1 MTQLCGVVLRHRT
14 KRKSQP
20 AGIPA
25 EHLHGGFYRDGVYLV
40 KKRIK
45 KTGVG
50 LVDGAGGEKVAA
62 ERCGAERCQDLRNNV
77 RCYRDDALCSERE
90 HGERLVVISAP
101 DVQRIAAEMPGA
113 GDKGNVTGGFLY
125 AVDARYLR
133 QTRVVLRSTGYAGPA
148 GDVVNDERQLG
159 MLRDVG
165 KVPDD
170 PLGVC
175 FVVVRRCKQK
185 RVRPDPFGAPR
196 GVCRGERVVP
206 TDPGDDFHAGT
217 GVNRGELD
225 NGSAFRL
232 RKRRG
237 LAGRAAHD
245 NGGGAAFGLPVER
258 CGKTVVVYAPVGE
271 WGNKRSC
278 AAGENRFFHVP
289 SFLPVRAARRAA
301 GKGTAKN
308 TPVPLYA
315 AGRAAVSG
323 SSALLRLQRERNMY
337 IMF

>member
-1 MTQLCGVVLRHRT
+1 M
-14 KRKSQP
+14 
-20 AGIPA
+20 
-25 EHLHGGFYRDGVYLV
+25 HGGLYRDGVYLV

-50 LVDGAGGEKVAA
+50 LVDGAGGEEVAA
-62 ERCGAERCQDLRNNV
+62 ERRGTERRQDLRNNV

-90 HGERLVVISAP
+90 HGKRLIVVSAP
-101 DVQRIAAEMPGA
+101 DVQRVAAEVPGA
-113 GDKGNVTGGFLY
+113 GDKGDVAGGFLY
-125 AVDARYLR
+125 AVDAGDLR
-133 QTRVVLRSTGYAGPA
+133 KTRIVLRRTRYAGPA

-170 PLGVC
+170 PFGACV
-175 FVVVRRCKQK
+175 VVVRRCKQK
-185 RVRPDPFGAPR
+185 RVRSEPLGAPR

-206 TDPGDDFHAGT
+206 TDPGDDLHAGS

-232 RKRRG
+232 RKCRG
-237 LAGRAAHD
+237 FAGRAAHD
-245 NGGGAAFGLPVER
+245 NGGGAAFGLPVKR
-258 CGKTVVVYAPVGE
+258 CGETVVVHAPVGE

-289 SFLPVRAARRAA
+289 SFLLVRAARRAA

-315 AGRAAVSG
+315 AGQAAVSG

>member
-1 MTQLCGVVLRHRT
+1 
-14 KRKSQP
+14 
-20 AGIPA
+20 
-25 EHLHGGFYRDGVYLV
+25 
-40 KKRIK
+40 
-45 KTGVG
+45 
-50 LVDGAGGEKVAA
+50 
-62 ERCGAERCQDLRNNV
+62 
-77 RCYRDDALCSERE
+77 
-90 HGERLVVISAP
+90 
-101 DVQRIAAEMPGA
+101 MPRS

-133 QTRVVLRSTGYAGPA
+133 QTRVVLRCTGYAGPA

-170 PLGVC
+170 SFRTR

-185 RVRPDPFGAPR
+185 RVRSEPFGAPR
-196 GVCRGERVVP
+196 GVCRSERVVP

-271 WGNKRSC
+271 WGNKRGC

-337 IMF
+337 IIF